1 MTENPVIPTTEK
13 RSLRVDLSAIEV
25 HDYSVK
31 LANANKSIVS
41 IEEEKK
47 SVNSQYKAR
56 VDEKKASINK
66 LSALVTD
73 GFEMRDVECTIEYN
87 KPEPGRKTIIRND
100 LNKVHAVE
108 KMEEWEWNLFNQPD
122 DKDTSDLLEAER
134 EKLRGGAKK
143 KNNIRKKR

>member
-1 MTENPVIPTTEK
+1 MQDVIPTTTK

-25 HDYSVK
+25 HDYSVQ
-31 LANANKSIVS
+31 LANANKAVVS

-56 VDEKKASINK
+56 IDEKKASINK

-87 KPEPGRKTIIRND
+87 KPEAGRKTIIRKD
-100 LNKVHAVE
+100 IDKVTAIE
-108 KMEEWEWNLFNQPD
+108 KMEDWEWNLFNQPAE
-122 DKDTSDLLEAER
+122 DKDTSDLLETER
-134 EKLRGGAKK
+134 DKLRGKTKGKG
-143 KNNIRKKR
+143 KKRQ